1 MWGGKERERFYSF
14 ILLHSAHT
22 SFLTYRGTHRVFLCL
37 PVSPCMPLGL
47 YVSFCVS
54 LCLRVSPCVSL
65 CLYVSLCVSLCLP
78 VSPCGIFVSKVAC
91 DLTVRTRNA
100 DVTVTTHEHLAIS
113 KVASPDDFYVLS
125 GGCAG

>member
-1 MWGGKERERFYSF
+1 MWGGKERERFCSF

-37 PVSPCMPLGL
+37 PVSPCMPLCL
-47 YVSFCVS
+47 SVSFCVS
-54 LCLRVSPCVSL
+54 LCLPVSP
-65 CLYVSLCVSLCLP
+65 YVSLCLP